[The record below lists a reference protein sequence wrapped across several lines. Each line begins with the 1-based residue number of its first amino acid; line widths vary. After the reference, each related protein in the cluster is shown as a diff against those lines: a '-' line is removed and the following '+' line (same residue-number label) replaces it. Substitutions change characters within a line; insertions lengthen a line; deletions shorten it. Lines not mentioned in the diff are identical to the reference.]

1 MHARMHKTVKLV
13 ESYSTVSSHNG
24 VLNSLKLSF
33 SGIEFIESWDPIFAK
48 ENPEE
53 DELLGIV
60 SGPRVLSGSPPPILL
75 RVVLLAE
82 LIILSR
88 GVEPIS
94 PNGGK
99 RLLSITSTLQ
109 EKWVWLMSVFQ
120 NSSNQFDLLE

>member
-13 ESYSTVSSHNG
+13 ESYSTISSHNG

-99 RLLSITSTLQ
+99 RFISYHKYTTREMGVANVSLLKLVKPI
-109 EKWVWLMSVFQ
+109 
-120 NSSNQFDLLE
+120 

>member
-1 MHARMHKTVKLV
+1 M
-13 ESYSTVSSHNG
+13 
-24 VLNSLKLSF
+24 KLSS
-33 SGIEFIESWDPIFAK
+33 SGIEFIESWDAIFAK
-48 ENPEE
+48 VNPEE

-60 SGPRVLSGSPPPILL
+60 SGPRVLSGSPPLMLL

-99 RLLSITSTLQ
+99 R
-109 EKWVWLMSVFQ
+109 FY
-120 NSSNQFDLLE
+120 